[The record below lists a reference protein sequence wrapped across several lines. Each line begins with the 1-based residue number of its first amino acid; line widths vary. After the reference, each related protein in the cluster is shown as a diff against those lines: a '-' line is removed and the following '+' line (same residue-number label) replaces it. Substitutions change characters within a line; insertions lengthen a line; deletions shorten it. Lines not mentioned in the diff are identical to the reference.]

1 MPKMDVHQEAV
12 VEEAILVGVGFA
24 LGMLILIISM
34 VLTSAFMG
42 GVEFGALHMV
52 LLKAVPL
59 IMVVTFVAL
68 LPGALGF
75 FLPLPVW
82 WFGLMIVFRLDFWEA
97 RTLVITNWILNVLAH
112 LLLLTLLK

>member
-1 MPKMDVHQEAV
+1 M
-12 VEEAILVGVGFA
+12 LVGVGFA
-24 LGMLILIISM
+24 IGMLILIISM
-34 VLTSAFMG
+34 VLTSSFMG

-52 LLKAVPL
+52 LLKAIPL
-59 IMVVTFVAL
+59 ILVVNCVAL

-97 RTLVITNWILNVLAH
+97 RMLVVTNWILNILAH
-112 LLLLTLLK
+112 LLLLTLVE